1 MLWGHGDT
9 KAWRWRWGLLPTAVG
24 LRPLLASQPGARE
37 PDLTFLNPD
46 TLRNRSSSGA
56 PPARPPPPPP
66 PSTCIDP
73 ILQHGGGGCGGAQ
86 QPRAA
91 KKGVIPLPK
100 RCNPP
105 RKGTAPPPPFQPPMH
120 PHPNAITPSRCSSPN
135 PSLPCIL
142 ILMQPPPAPPPP
154 GRSSAKRG
162 PTGSRCQGGSQAGWA
177 ARGGPLS
184 ALMGSWAEGG
194 GAASPPAPY

>member
-1 MLWGHGDT
+1 MGTWGHQGLEVEVGD
-9 KAWRWRWGLLPTAVG
+9 AAHHSGAEAPPCLPA
-24 LRPLLASQPGARE
+24 
-37 PDLTFLNPD
+37 
-46 TLRNRSSSGA
+46 RSSR
-56 PPARPPPPPP
+56 ARFDIFKSRYFKKSIQQRSTTCPPP
-66 PSTCIDP
+66 PSAPP
-73 ILQHGGGGCGGAQ
+73 IHLHRSHTAAWRGGVWGAQ